1 MAEHLLDVGA
11 AAGPRRAAALTTSG
25 LSAHTPE
32 GILMADPG
40 QGTTA
45 VRRQRGAAPAPDS
58 EEDPVALHF
67 TQYYLDCLSH
77 ASYLIGDTV
86 SGEAVVVDPQR
97 DVAEYLRDA
106 EANGLRITKVIETHF
121 HADFLSGHLEL
132 AAATG
137 ADIVYGKAAAGRV
150 GFPIETHANG
160 DHLSLGTVDLEVL
173 ETPGHTPESICVV
186 IRPDGPDGEPFGV
199 LTGDTLFIGDVG
211 RPDLLS
217 AIGFDATD
225 LARDLYHSLHDKL
238 LTLPDD
244 TKVLP
249 AHGAG
254 SACGKNLSTE
264 TISTIGEQ
272 RRTNYALQPM
282 VIEDFIDAVTQ
293 GQSVAPLYFLFAA
306 TKNRESRALLAED
319 VEVRRLALDDVLAH
333 QRGGAVVI
341 DSRDDLMF
349 ANGHLRGSI
358 NVGLSGR
365 FAEYV
370 GEVMEPGTPIILV
383 CEPGTE
389 AEAATRLARIGFDNV
404 IGALDDPIAAF
415 VVHPQH
421 VAQLSRLS
429 VEQLAERMGSV
440 KQLVVVDVRN
450 PGETALGTITGAREL
465 GLPSM
470 LRGLDE
476 LDPSAPTVV
485 YCAGGYRSA
494 IASSLLRSKGFTDV
508 SDLIGG
514 YNAWASST
522 IPSTLPAV
530 DPIEAS
536 TMDDAL
542 LLDVRES
549 DEWEAGHI
557 ERAQHRV
564 MSELPDH
571 LGDLP
576 TDRRIVVVCRSGNRS
591 GKVTNWL
598 ISKGFD
604 AVNLTGGMQVWE
616 SSGLPVVTTDGS
628 VGRVI

>member
-1 MAEHLLDVGA
+1 MALF
-11 AAGPRRAAALTTSG
+11 
-25 LSAHTPE
+25 
-32 GILMADPG
+32 
-40 QGTTA
+40 
-45 VRRQRGAAPAPDS
+45 
-58 EEDPVALHF
+58 F

-77 ASYLIGDTV
+77 ASYLVGDTE
-86 SGEAVVVDPQR
+86 SGAAVVVDPQR

-106 EANGLRITKVIETHF
+106 EANGLTITKIIETHF

-150 GFPIETHANG
+150 GFAIETHANG
-160 DHLSLGTVDLEVL
+160 DHLSLGSVDLEVL

-186 IRPDGPDGEPFGV
+186 IRPDGPESEPFGV

-217 AIGFDATD
+217 AVGHDAAD
-225 LARDLYHSLHDKL
+225 LARQLYHSLHDKL
-238 LTLPDD
+238 LTLPDA

-282 VIEDFIDAVTQ
+282 VLEDFVDAVTQ

-319 VEVRRLALDDVLAH
+319 VDVRRLTIDEVLEH
-333 QRGGAVVI
+333 QAGGAVVI

-349 ANGHLRGSI
+349 ATGHLRGSI
-358 NVGLSGR
+358 NVGLGGR

-389 AEAATRLARIGFDNV
+389 GEARTRLARIGFDNV

-415 VVHPQH
+415 VVHPE
-421 VAQLSRLS
+421 VVEQLSRLS

-440 KQLVVVDVRN
+440 RDLVVVDVRN
-450 PGETALGTITGAREL
+450 PGETALGTITGARTL
-465 GLPSM
+465 SLPAM
-470 LRGLDE
+470 LRGIDE
-476 LDPSAPTVV
+476 LDPGSPTVV

-514 YNAWASST
+514 YTAWSSST
-522 IPSTLPAV
+522 IPATLPAIGVTEV
-530 DPIEAS
+530 DV
-536 TMDDAL
+536 DDAY
-542 LLDVRES
+542 LLDVREQ
-549 DEWEAGHI
+549 DEWTAGHI
-557 ERAQHRV
+557 DGAVHVV
-564 MSELPDH
+564 MATLPDR
-571 LGDLP
+571 LDLLP
-576 TDRRIVVVCRSGNRS
+576 TDRTITVVCRSGNRS

-598 ISKGFD
+598 ISKGYD
-604 AVNLTGGMQVWE
+604 AVNMSGGMLDWAAQGRDVLAID
-616 SSGLPVVTTDGS
+616 GTPGVVA
-628 VGRVI
+628 

>member
-1 MAEHLLDVGA
+1 MALF
-11 AAGPRRAAALTTSG
+11 
-25 LSAHTPE
+25 
-32 GILMADPG
+32 
-40 QGTTA
+40 
-45 VRRQRGAAPAPDS
+45 
-58 EEDPVALHF
+58 F

-77 ASYLIGDTV
+77 ASYLVGDTE
-86 SGEAVVVDPQR
+86 SGAAVVVDPQR

-106 EANGLRITKVIETHF
+106 EANGLTITKIIETHF

-150 GFPIETHANG
+150 GFAIETHANG
-160 DHLSLGTVDLEVL
+160 DHLSLGSVDLEVL

-186 IRPDGPDGEPFGV
+186 IRPDGPESEPFGV

-217 AIGFDATD
+217 AVGHDAAD
-225 LARDLYHSLHDKL
+225 LARQLYHSLHDKL
-238 LTLPDD
+238 LTLPDA

-282 VIEDFIDAVTQ
+282 VLEDFVDAVTQ

-319 VEVRRLALDDVLAH
+319 VDVRRLTIDEVLEH
-333 QRGGAVVI
+333 QGGGAVVI

-349 ANGHLRGSI
+349 ATGHLRGSI
-358 NVGLSGR
+358 NVGLGGR

-389 AEAATRLARIGFDNV
+389 GEARTRLARIGFDNV

-415 VVHPQH
+415 VVHPE
-421 VAQLSRLS
+421 VVEQLSRLS

-440 KQLVVVDVRN
+440 RDLVVVDVRN
-450 PGETALGTITGAREL
+450 PGETALGTITGARTL
-465 GLPSM
+465 SLPAM
-470 LRGLDE
+470 LRGIDE
-476 LDPSAPTVV
+476 LDPGSPTVV

-514 YNAWASST
+514 YTAWSSST
-522 IPSTLPAV
+522 IPATLPAIGVTEV
-530 DPIEAS
+530 DV
-536 TMDDAL
+536 DDAY
-542 LLDVRES
+542 LLDVREQ
-549 DEWEAGHI
+549 DEWTAGHI
-557 ERAQHRV
+557 DGAVHVV
-564 MSELPDH
+564 MATLPDR
-571 LGDLP
+571 LDLLP
-576 TDRRIVVVCRSGNRS
+576 TDRTITVVCRSGNRS

-598 ISKGFD
+598 ISKGYD
-604 AVNLTGGMQVWE
+604 AVNMSGGMLDWAAQGRDVLAID
-616 SSGLPVVTTDGS
+616 GTPGVVA
-628 VGRVI
+628 

>member
-1 MAEHLLDVGA
+1 MALF
-11 AAGPRRAAALTTSG
+11 
-25 LSAHTPE
+25 
-32 GILMADPG
+32 
-40 QGTTA
+40 
-45 VRRQRGAAPAPDS
+45 
-58 EEDPVALHF
+58 F

-77 ASYLIGDTV
+77 ASYLVGDTE
-86 SGEAVVVDPQR
+86 SGAAVVVDPQR

-106 EANGLRITKVIETHF
+106 EANGLTITKIIETHF

-150 GFPIETHANG
+150 GFAIETHANG
-160 DHLSLGTVDLEVL
+160 DHLSLGSVDLEVL

-186 IRPDGPDGEPFGV
+186 IRPDGPESEPFGV

-217 AIGFDATD
+217 AVGHDAAD
-225 LARDLYHSLHDKL
+225 LARQLYHSLHDKL
-238 LTLPDD
+238 LTLPDA

-282 VIEDFIDAVTQ
+282 VLEDFVDAVTQ

-319 VEVRRLALDDVLAH
+319 VDVRRLTIDEVLEH
-333 QRGGAVVI
+333 QAGGAVVI

-349 ANGHLRGSI
+349 AMGHLRGSI
-358 NVGLSGR
+358 NVGLGGR

-389 AEAATRLARIGFDNV
+389 GEARTRLARIGFDNV

-415 VVHPQH
+415 VVHPE
-421 VAQLSRLS
+421 VVEQLSRLS

-440 KQLVVVDVRN
+440 RDLVVVDVRN
-450 PGETALGTITGAREL
+450 PGETALGTITGARTL
-465 GLPSM
+465 SLPAM
-470 LRGLDE
+470 LRGIDE
-476 LDPSAPTVV
+476 LDPGSPTVV

-514 YNAWASST
+514 YTAWSSST
-522 IPSTLPAV
+522 IPATLPAIGVTEV
-530 DPIEAS
+530 DV
-536 TMDDAL
+536 DDAY
-542 LLDVRES
+542 LLDVREQ
-549 DEWEAGHI
+549 DEWTAGHI
-557 ERAQHRV
+557 DGAVHVV
-564 MSELPDH
+564 MATLPDR
-571 LGDLP
+571 LDLLP
-576 TDRRIVVVCRSGNRS
+576 TDRTITVVCRSGNRS

-598 ISKGFD
+598 ISKGYD
-604 AVNLTGGMQVWE
+604 AVNMSGGMLDWAAQGRDVLAID
-616 SSGLPVVTTDGS
+616 GTPGVVA
-628 VGRVI
+628 